1 MVWKISRNSL
11 EKPVHFAAE
20 HIGQDIFVNWPGH
33 GNIKNFEFS
42 FFKKITQMD
51 QSMDSELRQLL
62 LQTGE
67 SSRLRVS
74 DTAF

>member
-20 HIGQDIFVNWPGH
+20 HVGQYI
-33 GNIKNFEFS
+33 

-51 QSMDSELRQLL
+51 QLMDSELRQLL